1 LSAGAPSS
9 TLFLCKK
16 NTPPNI
22 ISHTTVIYKDSTQP
36 YNIRSQDKIK
46 KSPIL

>member
-1 LSAGAPSS
+1 VLVLLPA
-9 TLFLCKK
+9 LFFYVKR
-16 NTPPNI
+16 TPPPNI